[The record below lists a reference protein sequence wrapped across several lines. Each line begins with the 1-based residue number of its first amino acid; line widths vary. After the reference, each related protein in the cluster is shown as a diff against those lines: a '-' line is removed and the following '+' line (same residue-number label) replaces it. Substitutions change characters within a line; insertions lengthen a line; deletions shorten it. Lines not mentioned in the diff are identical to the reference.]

1 MKEAFKLRSGKI
13 TNPECSTQFH
23 CGIVFVD
30 DGVYYFDLYG
40 SDYSFVDLFI
50 SKTGLLHIYTLS
62 DTYSVDDCS
71 IEANDLEILNINAR
85 QSLIRL
91 RSLDYIK
98 YSNIIASDD
107 QKCSKKL
114 ISSLE
119 VEGLEVLLN
128 KLTVRHNGIIDNSR
142 DITSFEFTFNST
154 IRADIVNIEMS
165 LQVNA
170 DRTGATIRFNDT
182 ANKCL
187 LDYDI
192 YKEFKSEL
200 VSFLSLLN
208 TGRVEIRSETTHEL
222 NIALEIIAI
231 TDISYS
237 FKKLKHSSSY
247 KYIPVNDTVCID
259 NKIIQHTFINCFQI
273 FINQYKKYD
282 LSSLIYYINNSLT
295 ISSIEER
302 FYVLI
307 IAFERI
313 AYLHMKSTDK
323 KDLLIV
329 CDEKYNHIK
338 ERFIDILNGYRVD
351 FPEDKIECLI
361 RKVNDLHR
369 IKSNDN
375 KYKFKRLLEDFEIV
389 VNKDIKSLFGNI
401 RNSAVHEGKFGEADE
416 GYKNYLILDEL
427 LRDII
432 LNMIGYK
439 SIRVSRYRGSLL

>member
-1 MKEAFKLRSGKI
+1 MKEVFKLRSGKI
-13 TNPECSTQFH
+13 TSPECSTQFH

-30 DGVYYFDLYG
+30 NGVYYFDLYG

-71 IEANDLEILNINAR
+71 IEANDLEISNINAR

-98 YSNIIASDD
+98 CSNIIESDD

-114 ISSLE
+114 ISSVE

-154 IRADIVNIEMS
+154 IRSDIVNIEMS

-170 DRTGATIRFNDT
+170 DRTGATIQLKDT
-182 ANKCL
+182 ANKCF

-200 VSFLSLLN
+200 ASFLSLLN
-208 TGRVEIRSETTHEL
+208 TGRVEIRSETIHEL
-222 NIALEIIAI
+222 NNALEIIAV
-231 TDISYS
+231 TDILYS
-237 FKKLKHSSSY
+237 FKKLNHTNNY
-247 KYIPVNDTVCID
+247 KYIPINEAEYID
-259 NKIIQHTFINCFQI
+259 NNLIQYSFQNCFQN
-273 FINQYKKYD
+273 FIIENSKYD
-282 LSSLIYYINNSLT
+282 LISTINYLNNSASIIT
-295 ISSIEER
+295 IEER
-302 FYVLI
+302 YFVLI
-307 IAFERI
+307 VAFESL
-313 AYLHMKSTDK
+313 AYRYRNKIELINDYILSNEVYKPIKDDLFRVLDK
-323 KDLLIV
+323 HCTKDTEDSLKQLRSLIGDLNVIKNTGTEYKFTKLL
-329 CDEKYNHIK
+329 EYS
-338 ERFIDILNGYRVD
+338 RIDITPEIRHLIKRVRHSSIHQGY
-351 FPEDKIECLI
+351 L
-361 RKVNDLHR
+361 
-369 IKSNDN
+369 
-375 KYKFKRLLEDFEIV
+375 
-389 VNKDIKSLFGNI
+389 
-401 RNSAVHEGKFGEADE
+401 DE
-416 GYKNYLILDEL
+416 GEKAFENYFILDEL

-439 SIRVSRYRGSLL
+439 NVRVSRYRRKV